1 MTSKISKCRHW
12 TVALGAA
19 FAIAAMGAVSAQ
31 QPATKASSYGPEL
44 EGFDYPYPVQHFEF
58 NSQRQALQM
67 AYLDVKPDHPNG
79 QTAVLLHGKNFC
91 AATWEP
97 TIKDLAAAGYRVIA
111 PDQIGFC
118 KSSKPASYQFT
129 FKQLAGNT
137 HELLAKLGIDKPIV
151 VGHSTGGMLAAHYA
165 LIYPKDV
172 KHLVLVNPVGLEDW
186 SAKGV
191 PPVTVDQWYA
201 RELKTNADGIR
212 AYEKSTYYAGKWE
225 DRYEPAVDMLA
236 GLNNG
241 PGKEAVAWDSALIYD
256 MILTEPVLYRF
267 GQITVPT
274 LLMIGQKDT
283 TAIAKDFAPPELRPQ
298 LGNYPELGKAAAK
311 AIPGA
316 KLVEFPDFGHA
327 PQMTDP
333 AGFDKALIA
342 GIATP

>member
-1 MTSKISKCRHW
+1 MAGFVTIEKGLGPEGRIAVVRFDRGDGINALSPEALRQLTDAARSCRWPISTSSRTIR
-12 TVALGAA
+12 TGRRGAAARQELLRRDLGA
-19 FAIAAMGAVSAQ
+19 
-31 QPATKASSYGPEL
+31 
-44 EGFDYPYPVQHFEF
+44 
-58 NSQRQALQM
+58 
-67 AYLDVKPDHPNG
+67 DH
-79 QTAVLLHGKNFC
+79 
-91 AATWEP
+91 
-97 TIKDLAAAGYRVIA
+97 KDLVAAGYRVIA

-118 KSSKPASYQFT
+118 KWSKPAAYQFT

-137 HELLAKLGIDKPIV
+137 HELLAKLGVEKPVV

-165 LIYPKDV
+165 LIYPKEV
-172 KHLVLVNPVGLEDW
+172 SHLVLVNPVGLEDW

-191 PPVTVDQWYA
+191 PPISVDQWYA
-201 RELKTNADGIR
+201 RELKTSADGIR

-225 DRYEPAVDMLA
+225 DRYERAVDMLA

-256 MILTEPVLYRF
+256 MIITEPVVYRF
-267 GQITVPT
+267 GEIAVPT

-283 TAIAKDFAPPELRPQ
+283 TAIAKDFAPPELRPK

-316 KLVEFPDFGHA
+316 RLVEFPEFGHA

-333 AGFDKALIA
+333 EGFDKALIA
-342 GIATP
+342 GIAKP

>member
-1 MTSKISKCRHW
+1 MKFWIW
-12 TVALGAA
+12 TIFAGAA
-19 FAIAAMGAVSAQ
+19 LAALSMGPLAAQ
-31 QPATKASSYGPEL
+31 QATEKTPAYGPEL
-44 EGFDYPYPVQHFEF
+44 EGFDYPFPVEHFTF
-58 NSQRQALQM
+58 ISQRQSLQM

-79 QTAVLLHGKNFC
+79 RTAVLLHGKNFC

-97 TIKDLAAAGYRVIA
+97 TIKDLVAAGYRVIA

-118 KSSKPASYQFT
+118 KSSKPSAYQFT

-137 HELLAKLGIDKPIV
+137 HALLAKLGIEKPVV

-165 LIYPKDV
+165 LIYPSDV
-172 KHLVLVNPVGLEDW
+172 SHLVLVNPVGLEDW

-191 PPVTVDQWYA
+191 PPISVDQWYG
-201 RELKTNADGIR
+201 RELKTSADGIR
-212 AYEKSTYYAGKWE
+212 AYEKSTYYADKWE
-225 DRYEPAVDMLA
+225 DRYERAVDMLA

-256 MILTEPVLYRF
+256 MIMTEPVLYRF

-283 TAIAKDFAPPELRPQ
+283 TAVAKDFAPPELRPK

-316 KLVEFPDFGHA
+316 KLIEFPEFGHA

-333 AGFDKALIA
+333 EGFDKALIE
-342 GIATP
+342 GISKP